1 MAAAHPLNITRIAF
15 GCADFDDLRTR
26 LDARAKDGE
35 VTITTRYKPRRADE
49 LVGGSLFWISKHRL
63 GMRQRILGFAEA
75 EDGHCVI
82 RLDARLIPVHP
93 VTRRAHQGWR
103 YLAGADAPPDL
114 ADGVDPE
121 NQIPPALEAELTN
134 LGLI

>member
-15 GCADFDDLRTR
+15 GCADFEDLRTR
-26 LDARAKDGE
+26 LDARAQGGE

-82 RLDARLIPVHP
+82 RLDARMIPVQP

-103 YLAGADAPPDL
+103 YLAGSDAPPDL
-114 ADGVDPE
+114 TDGANSE
-121 NQIPPALEAELTN
+121 GQIPSALAAELAN